1 MLQTYLNRFLWWTT
15 LVLLQVF
22 FFSHIHL
29 LGYATPFIY
38 LYIVVKMSSDT
49 NRNALMLWAFLLGML
64 VDAFADTPGMNAAA
78 AVFLAF
84 IRPTLLRLFLPRDSN
99 DTFTPS
105 IHSMGLSS
113 YVKYLSL
120 SVLFHHALLFTM
132 AFFSLASPLELLL
145 RIVSSA
151 VLSVVCMLAIEGLQ
165 QRKSNP

>member
-1 MLQTYLNRFLWWTT
+1 MLQTYFNRAIWWTM

-22 FFSHIHL
+22 FFNHVHL

-38 LYIVVKMSSDT
+38 LFIVVKLSSDIS
-49 NRNALMLWAFLLGML
+49 RHALMLWAFLLGL
-64 VDAFADTPGMNAAA
+64 LIDAFSDTPGMNAAA

-84 IRPTLLRLFLPRDSN
+84 IRPTLLRLFVPRDAN

-113 YVKYLSL
+113 YVKYLSMC
-120 SVLFHHALLFTM
+120 VLFHHLLLFTI

-145 RIVSSA
+145 RILSSG
-151 VLSVVCMLAIEGLQ
+151 LLTVVCLLAVEGLQ
-165 QRKSNP
+165 QPKSHP

>member
-1 MLQTYLNRFLWWTT
+1 MLQTYFNRAIWWTM

-22 FFSHIHL
+22 FFNHVHL

-38 LYIVVKMSSDT
+38 LFIVVKLSSDIS
-49 NRNALMLWAFLLGML
+49 RHALMLWAFLLGL
-64 VDAFADTPGMNAAA
+64 LIDAFSDTPGMNAAA

-84 IRPTLLRLFLPRDSN
+84 LRPTLLRLFVPRDAN

-113 YVKYLSL
+113 YVKYLSMC
-120 SVLFHHALLFTM
+120 VLFHHLLLFTI

-151 VLSVVCMLAIEGLQ
+151 LLTVVCLLAVEGLQ
-165 QRKSNP
+165 Q

>member
-1 MLQTYLNRFLWWTT
+1 MLQTYFNRAIWWTM

-22 FFSHIHL
+22 FFNHVHL

-38 LYIVVKMSSDT
+38 LFIVVKLSSDIS
-49 NRNALMLWAFLLGML
+49 RHALMLWAFLLGL
-64 VDAFADTPGMNAAA
+64 LIDAFSDTPGMNAAA

-84 IRPTLLRLFLPRDSN
+84 IRPTLLRLFVPRDAN

-113 YVKYLSL
+113 YVKYLSMC
-120 SVLFHHALLFTM
+120 VLFHHLLLFTI

-145 RIVSSA
+145 RIVSSG
-151 VLSVVCMLAIEGLQ
+151 LLTVVCLLAVEGLQ
-165 QRKSNP
+165 QPKSHP

>member
-1 MLQTYLNRFLWWTT
+1 MLQTYFNRAIWWTM

-22 FFSHIHL
+22 FFNHVHL

-38 LYIVVKMSSDT
+38 LFIVVKLSSDIS
-49 NRNALMLWAFLLGML
+49 RHALMLWAFLLGL
-64 VDAFADTPGMNAAA
+64 LIDAFSDTPGMNAAA

-84 IRPTLLRLFLPRDSN
+84 LRPTLLRLFVPRDAN

-113 YVKYLSL
+113 YVKYLSMC
-120 SVLFHHALLFTM
+120 VLFHHLLLFTI

-151 VLSVVCMLAIEGLQ
+151 LLTVVCLLAVEGLQ
-165 QRKSNP
+165 QQKSHP

>member
-1 MLQTYLNRFLWWTT
+1 MLQTYFNRAIWWTM

-22 FFSHIHL
+22 FFNHVHL

-38 LYIVVKMSSDT
+38 LFIVVKLSSDIS
-49 NRNALMLWAFLLGML
+49 RHALMLWAFLLGL
-64 VDAFADTPGMNAAA
+64 LIDAFSDTPGMNAAA

-84 IRPTLLRLFLPRDSN
+84 IRPTLLRLFVPRDAN

-113 YVKYLSL
+113 YVKYLSMC
-120 SVLFHHALLFTM
+120 VLFHHLLLFTI

-145 RIVSSA
+145 RILSSA
-151 VLSVVCMLAIEGLQ
+151 LLTVVCLLAVEGLQ
-165 QRKSNP
+165 QPKSHP

>member
-1 MLQTYLNRFLWWTT
+1 MLQTYFNRAIWWTM

-22 FFSHIHL
+22 FFNHVHL

-38 LYIVVKMSSDT
+38 LFIVVKLSSDIS
-49 NRNALMLWAFLLGML
+49 RHALMLWAFLLGL
-64 VDAFADTPGMNAAA
+64 LIDAFSDTPGMNAAA
-78 AVFLAF
+78 VVFLAF
-84 IRPTLLRLFLPRDSN
+84 LRPTLLRLFVPRDAN

-113 YVKYLSL
+113 YVKYLSMC
-120 SVLFHHALLFTM
+120 VLFHHLLLFTI

-151 VLSVVCMLAIEGLQ
+151 LLTVVCLLAVEGLQ
-165 QRKSNP
+165 QQKSHP